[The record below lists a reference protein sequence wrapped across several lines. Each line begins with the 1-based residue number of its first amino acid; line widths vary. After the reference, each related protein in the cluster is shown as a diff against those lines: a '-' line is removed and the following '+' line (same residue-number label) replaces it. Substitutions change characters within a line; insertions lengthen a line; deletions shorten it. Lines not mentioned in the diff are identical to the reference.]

1 MAFQDNAGTIVLD
14 AVTTDIG
21 RKRLAEG
28 TFRITKFAFGDDEID
43 YAKVEDNSG
52 TMELPT
58 PSEYPILEAHADPNA
73 VINHGLLAF
82 DRSDLFFL
90 PILKTNEL
98 PKISNAA
105 RANPP
110 QQGTRQSGSFYYMA
124 VNGETRNKLINRFG
138 ADSDAYV
145 LEPDSRNDYKIII
158 ESGID
163 GTITTEQNSVMVG
176 ANYLPRDTNARDSY
190 ILSTNL
196 LDNYFNIYADGRFV
210 TRVLSPGTGAKFAN
224 TTDDTARINFGTLQ
238 QSTPITGFSFL
249 DHFQTFCVDATPNL
263 IFNSSGDGLDIELSA
278 FNGPRGAVTALN
290 FDIDSALTST
300 SSGSSDYKYTTYGT
314 ASINLFDNGDLY
326 DYIDT
331 TVMVEGA
338 TSQATIQLPL
348 RLIRYAGT

>member
-1 MAFQDNAGTIVLD
+1 MAFQDDAGTIVLD

-28 TFRITKFAFGDDEID
+28 TFRVTKFAFGDDEID
-43 YAKVEDNSG
+43 YAKVEDNNG
-52 TMELPT
+52 TMELST

-82 DRSDLFFL
+82 DREDLFFL

-105 RANPP
+105 RINPP
-110 QQGTRQSGSFYYMA
+110 QQGSVQSGSFYYMA
-124 VNGETRNKLINRFG
+124 VNGETRNKLISRFG

-145 LEPDSRNDYKIII
+145 LEPDNRNEYKIVI

-163 GTITTEQNSVMVG
+163 GTVTVQEQSGMVG
-176 ANYLPRDTNARDSY
+176 ANYLPRDSNARDSY

-196 LDNYFNIYADGRFV
+196 LDNYFNIYADSRFV
-210 TRVLSPGTGAKFAN
+210 TAVLSPPSNAKFAN
-224 TTDDTARINFGTLQ
+224 TTNDTARINFGTLQ
-238 QSTPITGFSFL
+238 KSAPISGLSFL
-249 DHFQTFCVDATPNL
+249 DHFQTFCINATPNL
-263 IFNSSGDGLDIELSA
+263 IYNSSGDGLDTELSI
-278 FNGPRGAVTALN
+278 FSGPRGSVTALN
-290 FDIDSALTST
+290 FNIDSALTST

-314 ASINLFDNGDLY
+314 ASTDLFSNGDLY

-331 TVMVEGA
+331 TVLVEGA

-348 RLIRYAGT
+348 RLVRYAGT